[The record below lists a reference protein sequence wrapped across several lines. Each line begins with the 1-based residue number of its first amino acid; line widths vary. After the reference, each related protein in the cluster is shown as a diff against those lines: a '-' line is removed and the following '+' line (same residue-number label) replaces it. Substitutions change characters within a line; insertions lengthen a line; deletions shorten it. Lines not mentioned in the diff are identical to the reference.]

1 MNFYSLYD
9 QGFAR
14 VAAVTLP
21 VALANPKENAQR
33 IIAAAKQADAEGCA
47 LAVFPE
53 LSITGYTAEDLFL
66 SDMLYD
72 EAQKALEEIR
82 LASKE
87 LTPLLIVGAP
97 LRQGA
102 NLYNTA
108 VVIHKGQYLCVKPK
122 LHIPNYGEF
131 YEVRWFAQ
139 IDAWQVPD
147 SFQIAEHTVPAYAR
161 PALQATDLKAF
172 VVAVEICEEL
182 WVTSPVSADAAAAG
196 ATIIANLSASPVT
209 VGRARDRRLMCQSA
223 SHRGA
228 CAYIY
233 TSSGAGESTNDL
245 AWDGQALIYEAGDLL
260 QENQR
265 YSQETQ
271 LTIAD
276 IDLDRLRHQQQRM
289 NTFNNVSAEHTQLIE
304 FTSHPSKEDL
314 GLRRKIQRFPY
325 VPQDP
330 ATMDE
335 DCFEAYNIQVTSLIR
350 RLQSIGPNVKPVL
363 GVSGGLDSTQ
373 ALLVCA
379 EAMDRLGRPRED
391 ILTFTMPGFAT
402 SDHTRSNAQ
411 KLAEALGTT
420 FATLDIRPTAT
431 QMLREMGH
439 PAGRGEE
446 VYDVTFE
453 NVQAGLRTDFLFRIA
468 NDRGGIVI
476 GTGDLSELALGWCTY
491 GVGDHMSHYSVN
503 PGIPKTLMQHLVRW
517 VVSSG
522 KFAEPVNETLRS
534 ILATEI
540 TPELIPLRE
549 GEQPQSTQSSIG
561 PYALHDFTLYYSLK
575 YGYRVEKIAFRA
587 WHAWRDISEGAWPA
601 NFPESERVAYDLPEI
616 LMWMRLFFR
625 RFFQNQFKRTAVP
638 NGVKV
643 MPAGSL
649 SPRGDWRMPS
659 DASAVAWLQRI
670 DDLGVSLGFDVVKR

>member
-21 VALANPKENAQR
+21 VALANPGENAKR
-33 IIAAAKQADAEGCA
+33 IIAAAQQAHEAGCG

-53 LSITGYTAEDLFL
+53 LCVTGYSCEDLFL
-66 SDMLYD
+66 SDVLYD
-72 EAQKALEEIR
+72 ESIKALEAIR
-82 LASKE
+82 EASKE
-87 LTPLLIVGAP
+87 LTPLLLVGTP

-139 IDAWQVPD
+139 IDSWQVPPT
-147 SFQIAEHTVPAYAR
+147 FVIAGREVPAYAR
-161 PALQATDLKAF
+161 PALQATDVPAF

-182 WVTSPVSADAAAAG
+182 WVTSPVSMDAAAAG
-196 ATIIANLSASPVT
+196 ATIVANLSASPVT
-209 VGRARDRRLMCQSA
+209 VGRARDRKLMCQSA

-233 TSSGAGESTNDL
+233 TSAGWGESTNDS
-245 AWDGQALIYEAGDLL
+245 AWDGQALIYESGDLVE
-260 QENQR
+260 ENER
-265 YSQETQ
+265 YSHETQ

-289 NTFNNVSAEHTQLIE
+289 NTFNSASSDPTELIS
-304 FTSHPSKEDL
+304 FTLNPPREDL
-314 GLRRKIQRFPY
+314 GLKRKIQRFPY
-325 VPQDP
+325 VPHDAQ
-330 ATMDE
+330 TMDE
-335 DCFEAYNIQVTSLIR
+335 DCFEAYNIQVMSLIR
-350 RLQSIGPNVKPVL
+350 RLESIGPKVKPVL
-363 GVSGGLDSTQ
+363 GVSGGLDSTH

-402 SDHTRSNAQ
+402 SEHTRSNAQ
-411 KLAEALGTT
+411 ALCEALGTT
-420 FATLDIRPTAT
+420 FQTLDIRPTAT
-431 QMLREMGH
+431 QMLQEMGH
-439 PAGRGEE
+439 PFGRGEE

-468 NDRGGIVI
+468 NAQGGIVI

-522 KFAEPVNETLRS
+522 KFDAGVNKTLQS

-540 TPELIPLRE
+540 TPELIPLRA
-549 GEQPQSTQSSIG
+549 GEAPQSTQSSIG

-587 WHAWRDISEGAWPA
+587 WHAWRDVSVGVWPVG
-601 NFPESERVAYDLPEI
+601 FPEAEKVQYDLPEI

-625 RFFQNQFKRTAVP
+625 RFFQNQFKRTCVP

-643 MPAGSL
+643 LPAGST
-649 SPRGDWRMPS
+649 SPRGDLRMPS
-659 DASAVAWLQRI
+659 DAVAASWLQRI
-670 DDLGVSLGFDVVKR
+670 DALGAALGFEVVKR